1 MKVILNDYIEHLGER
16 GESVEVKPGYANNYL
31 LPKGLAYHDTPGNRR
46 QFEQEQK
53 KWEEMD
59 LERRSAGEKLASDL
73 DGTKLAFER
82 RAGEKD
88 VLFGSVSIADIHREL
103 QERGFDLDRKRI
115 LLEHPIKELGAY
127 DVEVSIHRDISVTLP
142 VRVVRPGED
151 PDAIA
156 PEFVAE
162 GRLEVADEDL
172 SADAKTLPEATVE
185 ETRDEPE
192 PEATTESTEKP
203 TVSEEPSGAEEG
215 PETGTTAE

>member
-16 GESVEVKPGYANNYL
+16 GESVVVKPGYANNFL
-31 LPKGLAYHDTPGNRR
+31 LPKGLAYPDTPGNRR
-46 QFEQEQK
+46 RFEQEQNN
-53 KWEEMD
+53 WEEMD
-59 LERRSAGEKLASDL
+59 LERRSAGEKLAADL

-88 VLFGSVSIADIHREL
+88 VLFGSVSVADIHREL

-115 LLEHPIKELGAY
+115 VLEHPIKELGAV
-127 DVEVSIHRDISVTLP
+127 DVVIQIHREISVTLP

-162 GRLEVADEDL
+162 GKLEVPDAELESDVEATEEVADAGAAEAEA
-172 SADAKTLPEATVE
+172 SEADDHP
-185 ETRDEPE
+185 D
-192 PEATTESTEKP
+192 
-203 TVSEEPSGAEEG
+203 
-215 PETGTTAE
+215 TGTVAE

>member
-16 GESVEVKPGYANNYL
+16 GDSVVVKRGYANNYL
-31 LPKGLAYHDTPGNRR
+31 LPKGLAYPDTPGNRR
-46 QFEQEQK
+46 RFDQEQGH
-53 KWEEMD
+53 WEEMD
-59 LERRSAGEKLASDL
+59 LERRSAGEKLAAEL

-88 VLFGSVSIADIHREL
+88 VLFGSVSVADIHREL

-115 LLEHPIKELGAY
+115 LLEHPIKELGAF
-127 DVEVSIHRDISVTLP
+127 EVVLQIHREISVNLP

-162 GRLEVADEDL
+162 GRLDVPDADLPAQHDEVTESAED
-172 SADAKTLPEATVE
+172 AATDTDVPQAEDRPEAGMV
-185 ETRDEPE
+185 
-192 PEATTESTEKP
+192 
-203 TVSEEPSGAEEG
+203 AE
-215 PETGTTAE
+215 